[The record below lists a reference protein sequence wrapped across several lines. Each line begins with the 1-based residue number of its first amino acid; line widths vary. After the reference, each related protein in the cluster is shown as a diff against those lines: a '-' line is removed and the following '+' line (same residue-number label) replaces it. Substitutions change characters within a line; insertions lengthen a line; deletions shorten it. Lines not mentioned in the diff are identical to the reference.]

1 MKECNEFEHRKQNK
15 NANKEEPDE
24 EEEENEDE
32 EGDTLNQSD
41 FEELIADGLINADKL
56 PALLA
61 PTAYG
66 KIFMVHYVVSI

>member
-1 MKECNEFEHRKQNK
+1 MEHGKQSPNTSQ
-15 NANKEEPDE
+15 EGDE
-24 EEEENEDE
+24 E

-41 FEELIADGLINADKL
+41 FDEMIADGLINADKL